1 MYIHII
7 VQLYLVEC
15 CLYNVFIQYVE
26 DPRFEKLNVDP
37 ITVLH
42 QSVKGLAFL
51 HSIGISKLSCHAQ
64 QLHVYLHAPSIAL
77 LIGLFCITVHRDIKP
92 RNVLL
97 SFPSTNGQYRAM
109 ISDFG
114 LCRKLPMGKVS
125 ITAKSGVAGTEGWM
139 APEIFDNRKRVV
151 S

>member
-1 MYIHII
+1 MAIFFYPIGQIAK
-7 VQLYLVEC
+7 LKTSPK
-15 CLYNVFIQYVE
+15 FPAIQYALIIIQY
-26 DPRFEKLNVDP
+26 P
-37 ITVLH
+37 
-42 QSVKGLAFL
+42 
-51 HSIGISKLSCHAQ
+51 
-64 QLHVYLHAPSIAL
+64 YIA
-77 LIGLFCITVHRDIKP
+77 VHRDIKP

-114 LCRKLPMGKVS
+114 LCRKLPIGKVS

-139 APEIFDNRKRVV
+139 APEIFDSSSRVV